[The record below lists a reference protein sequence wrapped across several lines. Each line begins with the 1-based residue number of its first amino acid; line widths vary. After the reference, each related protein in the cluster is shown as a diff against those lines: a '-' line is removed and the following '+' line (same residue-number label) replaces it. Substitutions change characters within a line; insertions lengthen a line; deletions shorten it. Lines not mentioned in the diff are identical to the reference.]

1 MRQGKRV
8 AAIFHL
14 STTTR
19 AKQIESIVSRHCWNS
34 FSHFIRFSLNW
45 LKTCAKYFKMLQLVF
60 ILLFIFSSRNSHLL
74 KLVWNSYVD
83 LWQQNLSIV
92 PTIFFT
98 GAQFIFKASLCH
110 FEEMFIESKK
120 VELIN
125 RNNKILPILRNLPTY
140 PPECCSPDS
149 TTHSETTNPDR
160 IFNQS
165 DCIWRKKQ
173 YQIKFMK
180 F

>member
-1 MRQGKRV
+1 MRFYKVFGPIVCQGKRV

-45 LKTCAKYFKMLQLVF
+45 LKTCAKYFKMLQLAF
-60 ILLFIFSSRNSHLL
+60 ILLFISSSRNSHLL
-74 KLVWNSYVD
+74 KLVWNSYVY

-98 GAQFIFKASLCH
+98 GAQFILGRGVARGGGVPPNLADRLTLFKPWGGQIIPVTLLPAPLDSKCYLNLC
-110 FEEMFIESKK
+110 
-120 VELIN
+120 
-125 RNNKILPILRNLPTY
+125 
-140 PPECCSPDS
+140 
-149 TTHSETTNPDR
+149 
-160 IFNQS
+160 
-165 DCIWRKKQ
+165 
-173 YQIKFMK
+173 
-180 F
+180 

>member
-1 MRQGKRV
+1 MKSHLKFYTLMIFWIIFIFFIIIHDWKSEINLWKSQCGKNKMRFYKVCGPIVRQGKRV

-74 KLVWNSYVD
+74 KLVWNSYVY

-98 GAQFIFKASLCH
+98 GAQFILGV
-110 FEEMFIESKK
+110 IQQ
-120 VELIN
+120 
-125 RNNKILPILRNLPTY
+125 LRGQNFA
-140 PPECCSPDS
+140 
-149 TTHSETTNPDR
+149 
-160 IFNQS
+160 IF
-165 DCIWRKKQ
+165 
-173 YQIKFMK
+173 
-180 F
+180 

>member
-1 MRQGKRV
+1 MIFKRKDKRASFGLQHLSLGEILFMQILERFKAKNFNFTKNQMRVYKVFGPIVRQGKRV

-45 LKTCAKYFKMLQLVF
+45 LKTCAKYFKMLQLAF

-74 KLVWNSYVD
+74 KLVWNSYVY

-98 GAQFIFKASLCH
+98 GAQFI
-110 FEEMFIESKK
+110 
-120 VELIN
+120 
-125 RNNKILPILRNLPTY
+125 
-140 PPECCSPDS
+140 
-149 TTHSETTNPDR
+149 
-160 IFNQS
+160 
-165 DCIWRKKQ
+165 
-173 YQIKFMK
+173 
-180 F
+180 